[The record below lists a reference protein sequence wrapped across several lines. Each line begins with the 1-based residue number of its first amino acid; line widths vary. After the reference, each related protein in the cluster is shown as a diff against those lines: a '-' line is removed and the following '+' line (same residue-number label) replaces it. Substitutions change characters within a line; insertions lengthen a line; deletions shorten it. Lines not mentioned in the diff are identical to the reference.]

1 MVEHIRHNHY
11 RESDPLPVIAR
22 SVVPKQ
28 SPLFWA
34 ISTIHKDKIA
44 SPSARNDRKGLF
56 E

>member
-22 SVVPKQ
+22 GVVPKQ

-34 ISTIHKDKIA
+34 ISTIHKDEIA
-44 SPSARNDRKGLF
+44 SLSARNDRKSLLK
-56 E
+56 